1 MDTVDIK
8 YAEQHLAELIERAA
22 KGEDVLITENG
33 EVKAKISVAAAHTQK
48 LPQRNPGRWKALV
61 DIPDD
66 VLLAPMTAEELKEWY
81 GEAG

>member
-33 EVKAKISVAAAHTQK
+33 EVKAKISVAAAPMQK
-48 LPQRNPGRWKALV
+48 QPKRNPGRWKGLL
-61 DIPDD
+61 DISDD
-66 VLLAPMTAEELKEWY
+66 VLLAPVTEEELKEWY

>member
-8 YAEQHLAELIERAA
+8 YATEHLAELIERAA

-33 EVKAKISVAAAHTQK
+33 EVKAKISGAVAHMQK
-48 LPQRNPGRWKALV
+48 RPKRNPVRWKGLLG
-61 DIPDD
+61 IPDE
-66 VLLAPMTAEELKEWY
+66 VLLAPMTEEELKEWY